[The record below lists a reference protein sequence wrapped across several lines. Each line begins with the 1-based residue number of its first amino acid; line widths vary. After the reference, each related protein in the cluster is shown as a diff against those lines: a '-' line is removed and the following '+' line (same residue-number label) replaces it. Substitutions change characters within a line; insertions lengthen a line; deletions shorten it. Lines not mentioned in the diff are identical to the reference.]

1 MGRDEILIAR
11 YFLFLARAYALL
23 NKMLAKVG
31 NMFDGLRFSEK
42 AGFCVEIVGDDFK
55 IWVNLIKKYAS
66 FDNLVL

>member
-1 MGRDEILIAR
+1 
-11 YFLFLARAYALL
+11 
-23 NKMLAKVG
+23 MLAKVG